1 MFGNVHNCPI
11 FAHTKTT
18 QNMKN
23 ATNLKSLFVEVVKAS
38 LSQNVKNSANM
49 VANTI
54 QHFAEMKP
62 FNTISIEQW
71 YSICSANGVKFS
83 I

>member
-1 MFGNVHNCPI
+1 MCITALYLHIQKP
-11 FAHTKTT
+11 HK
-18 QNMKN
+18 MKN
-23 ATNLKSLFVEVVKAS
+23 TTETLKSLFVEVVKAS

-54 QHFAEMKP
+54 QHFAQMKP

>member
-1 MFGNVHNCPI
+1 MCITALYLHIQKP
-11 FAHTKTT
+11 HK
-18 QNMKN
+18 MKN
-23 ATNLKSLFVEVVKAS
+23 TTETLKSLFVEVVKAS

-54 QHFAEMKP
+54 QHFAQMKP

-71 YSICSANGVKFS
+71 YCICSANGVKFS

>member
-1 MFGNVHNCPI
+1 
-11 FAHTKTT
+11 
-18 QNMKN
+18 MKN
-23 ATNLKSLFVEVVKAS
+23 TTETLKSLFVEVVKAS

-54 QHFAEMKP
+54 QHFAQMKP

-71 YSICSANGVKFS
+71 YCICSANGVKFS

>member
-1 MFGNVHNCPI
+1 
-11 FAHTKTT
+11 
-18 QNMKN
+18 MKN
-23 ATNLKSLFVEVVKAS
+23 TTNLKSLFVEVVKSS
-38 LSQNVKNSANM
+38 LSQNAKNNANM
-49 VANTI
+49 VANTVK
-54 QHFAEMKP
+54 HFAELTP